1 MNSDKEFDDLDLDR
15 LPGICD
21 NDYRQ
26 NNNNPFLVEDKIPF
40 CPRISEEPLK
50 SKCIKNLINEEINNI
65 KKTPKENEIFSFKMN
80 KENININ
87 NKIKKIKRDNNI
99 YNAELNDKMNN
110 INKNRLENDKKKI
123 KANVL
128 KFEELV
134 QKKNDNKLKKSNEK
148 KMNNKKIKID
158 FSRKLYQNKKI
169 YGENK
174 DEKNEKTLKEI
185 NKRSIKDLLHNKSE
199 KSINSKRP
207 EIKMS
212 KSPNNISKKIPI
224 YNNNKKDKI
233 LFNYFKLDNSSK
245 KKEKITMKYKDKNIV
260 FNFDKPEDRTN
271 KSFIIE
277 NNSRDN
283 SLIMN
288 KSNRTMKSKRKMDKL
303 NIMNEIEN
311 KIKSALNKDI
321 SRKKNKRYSKINDEL
336 INFDNSKFEN
346 YDTEQFRYGLIK
358 DYSFIHPEKSEN
370 FLERMEFDY
379 YKRKNKE
386 KKINELVEQ
395 NKNRYKLNESKR
407 KKAFNRLNEDA
418 NRRII
423 LKQELLEN
431 EKYLTDYGEMLDNS
445 KKYNQDEWDK
455 IYNKR
460 FKQYED
466 IKKKKIDIQRQN
478 EKIKK
483 MIKEEEEINM
493 CKTKKIPL
501 RKIKENTERLYN
513 DAKKRELLKN
523 NKNLTSDKSAK
534 NFNFYKNNICLTSFD
549 DFEKDNSK
557 YLKNYK
563 EVEYNFSNNKKI
575 NLNRNNSRLRMNK
588 ILNKSFD
595 RKNMKKTSKIS
606 VTEFNNMRFEKN
618 NNIIKYPKK
627 KINKKIPFNYNLNFK
642 NYIEPY
648 FKFKKNI
655 KQNTPS
661 KSEYSPTFTMPLEYN
676 YNNYNIYNINN
687 LNNNINTNLNSNNN
701 NINDEDDYLNNITN
715 QLLQSAALKKIESN
729 YLNNNQIIN
738 NNISNDQYNNYTF
751 KDKEQKEGNLN
762 NNINFNNQDNE
773 QNQMIEEFL
782 SSKFQI

>member
-21 NDYRQ
+21 NDYQQ
-26 NNNNPFLVEDKIPF
+26 NNNNNNPNNPFLVEDKIPF
-40 CPRISEEPLK
+40 CPKITEIPLK
-50 SKCIKNLINEEINNI
+50 SKYIKNLINEEINNI
-65 KKTPKENEIFSFKMN
+65 KTTPKENEIFTFKIN
-80 KENININ
+80 KENVNIN
-87 NKIKKIKRDNNI
+87 NKIKNKKRDNNK
-99 YNAELNDKMNN
+99 YNTELNNRINN
-110 INKNRLENDKKKI
+110 TNKNINDKKKI
-123 KANVL
+123 KANVIN
-128 KFEELV
+128 FEELI
-134 QKKNDNKLKKSNEK
+134 QKKNENKLKKSNDK
-148 KMNNKKIKID
+148 KANSKKIKID
-158 FSRKLYQNKKI
+158 FTRKLYQNKKFHD
-169 YGENK
+169 ENK
-174 DEKNEKTLKEI
+174 DEKNKKTLKEI
-185 NKRSIKDLLHNKSE
+185 NKKSIKDLFHNKSE
-199 KSINSKRP
+199 KSINSKRS
-207 EIKMS
+207 EIKTN
-212 KSPNNISKKIPI
+212 KTPDIIPKKIPI
-224 YNNNKKDKI
+224 YNNKKDKI

-245 KKEKITMKYKDKNIV
+245 KKEKITMKYKNKNIV

-288 KSNRTMKSKRKMDKL
+288 KSNRTIKSKRKMDKL
-303 NIMNEIEN
+303 NIMNEMEN
-311 KIKSALNKDI
+311 KIKSALNKEA
-321 SRKKNKRYSKINDEL
+321 SKKNKKRYSNINDEL
-336 INFDNSKFEN
+336 INFDNSKFEK
-346 YDTEQFRYGLIK
+346 YDTEQIRYGLIK

-395 NKNRYKLNESKR
+395 NKNRYKLNESER
-407 KKAFNRLNEDA
+407 KKTFNRLNEDA

-431 EKYLTDYGEMLDNS
+431 EKYLTDYREIFDNS

-455 IYNKR
+455 IYKKR

-493 CKTKKIPL
+493 CKTKKIPI
-501 RKIKENTERLYN
+501 RKIRENTERLYN
-513 DAKKRELLKN
+513 DAKKRELLRN
-523 NKNLTSDKSAK
+523 NKDLTSDKSAK
-534 NFNFYKNNICLTSFD
+534 RLNFYKNNICLTSFD
-549 DFEKDNSK
+549 DFEK
-557 YLKNYK
+557 
-563 EVEYNFSNNKKI
+563 EKI
-575 NLNRNNSRLRMNK
+575 NLNRNRNNNNLKMNNY
-588 ILNKSFD
+588 LNKSFD

-606 VTEFNNMRFEKN
+606 VTEFNNIRFEKNN

-627 KINKKIPFNYNLNFK
+627 KISQKIPFNYNLNFK
-642 NYIEPY
+642 NNIEPY

-655 KQNTPS
+655 KQNVPS

-687 LNNNINTNLNSNNN
+687 LNNNIN
-701 NINDEDDYLNNITN
+701 INDEDDYLNNITN
-715 QLLQSAALKKIESN
+715 QILQSAALKKIESN
-729 YLNNNQIIN
+729 YLNNNQIMN
-738 NNISNDQYNNYTF
+738 NKISNEQSNNYIF
-751 KDKEQKEGNLN
+751 NDKEQKEGNLN
-762 NNINFNNQDNE
+762 NNNISNNKDNE
-773 QNQMIEEFL
+773 HNQMIEEFL